1 MREKI
6 EFPTNT
12 PVLVTLDFNEGIL
25 KPGRFGDEYQY
36 VVNQDAGIFWAKPE
50 LHQLIEKSVARA
62 GDDIYITKREVR
74 DGNRKRVQW
83 EVARVEEEP
92 AAAAAAAPPPAP
104 VAKPNGTHVA
114 AAASRTQPQAA
125 PRLAEQLC
133 EAHREANCQLC
144 RQQQPINP
152 LSQALRM
159 AIDAAVEAREYANRR
174 GIQIGFAVEDIR
186 AMAATLLIN
195 GGRR

>member
-50 LHQLIEKSVARA
+50 LHQLIEQSGARA

-83 EVARVEEEP
+83 EVARAEEEP
-92 AAAAAAAPPPAP
+92 APPPP
-104 VAKPNGTHVA
+104 VAKPNGTHA
-114 AAASRTQPQAA
+114 AAPAPRTQPQAA

-144 RQQQPINP
+144 GQQQPINP

-159 AIDAAVEAREYANRR
+159 AIDAAVEAREYAGTR

>member
-50 LHQLIEKSVARA
+50 LHQLIEKSGARA

-83 EVARVEEEP
+83 EVARAEEEP
-92 AAAAAAAPPPAP
+92 VVAAAAPPPAP
-104 VAKPNGTHVA
+104 VAKLNGTHAEA
-114 AAASRTQPQAA
+114 ATPRTQPQAA

-144 RQQQPINP
+144 GQQQPINP

-159 AIDAAVEAREYANRR
+159 AIDAAVEAREYSNTR

-186 AMAATLLIN
+186 AMAATMLIN